1 VQGNDFEYRGLMA
14 STWDLLRGD
23 TSRWEDRFAY
33 LKMIEKYGQP
43 ALDVGCATGRLL
55 LDYLQNGIDID
66 GVDISPEMLALCTEK
81 ASKMGLSPVLYQQ
94 AMENLELPRRY
105 RTILVPS
112 SSFQL
117 ILDPDQAAQAM
128 LRLHAHLQPKGALVM
143 PFMRLWREGDPL
155 ESDWELMSEK
165 VRPEDGAM
173 VRKWSRWRYDPQAQ
187 LEYTEDRYE
196 VMLDGVVLASEHHRR
211 SPVTREYTKSQA
223 VQLYHLAG
231 FAEIR
236 LLSGFSMDPA
246 RDEDRIFSV
255 VGEKG

>member
-1 VQGNDFEYRGLMA
+1 MQGNDFEYRGLMA
-14 STWDLLRGD
+14 LTWDLLRGD
-23 TSRWEDRFAY
+23 TSRWEDRFFY
-33 LKMIEKYGQP
+33 LKMIEQYGQP

-81 ASKMGLSPVLYQQ
+81 ASQMGLSPALYQQ
-94 AMENLELPRRY
+94 AMENLKLPRRY

-117 ILDPDQAAQAM
+117 ILDPEQAAQAM
-128 LRLHAHLQPKGALVM
+128 LRLYAHLQPDGALVM
-143 PFMRLWREGDPL
+143 PFMRLWQAGDPL
-155 ESDWELMSEK
+155 ESHWELRSEK
-165 VRPEDGAM
+165 LRPEDGSV

-187 LEYTEDRYE
+187 LEHTEDRYE
-196 VMLDGVVLASEHHRR
+196 VSLGGVVLASEHHRR
-211 SPVTREYTKSQA
+211 SPATRDYTPSQA

-236 LLSGFSMDPA
+236 LLSGFTTDPA
-246 RDEDRIFSV
+246 GDEVRIFSM

>member
-1 VQGNDFEYRGLMA
+1 MQGNDFEYRGLMA

-23 TSRWEDRFAY
+23 TSRWEDRFFY
-33 LKMIEKYGQP
+33 IEMIEQFGQP
-43 ALDVGCATGRLL
+43 VLDVGCATGRLL

-66 GVDISPEMLALCTEK
+66 GVDISPEMLTLCTDK
-81 ASKMGLSPVLYQQ
+81 ASKLGLYPALYQQ
-94 AMENLELPRRY
+94 SMQSLELPRRY
-105 RTILVPS
+105 RTILAPS

-128 LRLHAHLQPKGALVM
+128 LRLHAHLQPEGALLM
-143 PFMRLWREGDPL
+143 PFMRLWQEGDPL

-165 VRPEDGAM
+165 VRPEDGAV

-187 LEYTEDRYE
+187 LEHTEDRYE
-196 VMLDGVVLASEHHRR
+196 VSLDGVVLASEHHRR
-211 SPVTREYTKSQA
+211 SPATRDYTQSQA
-223 VQLYHLAG
+223 VQLYRLAG

-236 LLSGFSMDPA
+236 LLSGFTTDPA